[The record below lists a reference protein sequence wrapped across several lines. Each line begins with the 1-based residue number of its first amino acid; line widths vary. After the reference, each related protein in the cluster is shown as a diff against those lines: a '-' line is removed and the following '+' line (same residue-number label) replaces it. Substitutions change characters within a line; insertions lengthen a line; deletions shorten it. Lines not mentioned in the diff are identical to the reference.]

1 MGTRGRGH
9 ADSHLPLRPALR
21 EPIIPRPLATK
32 LLFEAQ
38 KRPDEEVCGLVGA
51 RGDMPYS
58 LYPIANVA
66 ADRTRRFD
74 MEPEGQI
81 AAMKTMR
88 ECGEM
93 LWAIYH
99 SHPDAPPEP
108 SARDLAELGYPE
120 ALYLIISL
128 NIKGV
133 LEMRAWRMNENGG
146 MEEVTLRVM
155 E

>member
-1 MGTRGRGH
+1 M
-9 ADSHLPLRPALR
+9 
-21 EPIIPRPLATK
+21 PRPLATK

-51 RGDMPYS
+51 RDGAPCS
-58 LYPIANVA
+58 LYPIANA
-66 ADRTRRFD
+66 AAERSHAFE
-74 MEPEGQI
+74 MEPRGQI
-81 AAMKTMR
+81 QAMRTMR
-88 ECGEM
+88 ERGET

-108 SARDLAELGYPE
+108 SARDLDELGYPE
-120 ALYLIISL
+120 ALYLIVSL

-133 LEMRAWRMNENGG
+133 LEMRAWRMTDGG
-146 MEEVTLRVM
+146 VEEVVLKVM

>member
-1 MGTRGRGH
+1 MAELT
-9 ADSHLPLRPALR
+9 
-21 EPIIPRPLATK
+21 IPRPLATK

-51 RGDMPYS
+51 RENKPCS
-58 LYPIANVA
+58 LYPVANVA
-66 ADRTRRFD
+66 SERTHSFE
-74 MEPEGQI
+74 MEPRGQI
-81 AAMKTMR
+81 DAMKTMR
-88 ECGEM
+88 ERGET

-99 SHPDAPPEP
+99 SHPDTPPEP

-133 LEMRAWRMNENGG
+133 LEMRGWRMTGDGE
-146 MEEVTLRVM
+146 MEEVTLKVT

>member
-1 MGTRGRGH
+1 M
-9 ADSHLPLRPALR
+9 
-21 EPIIPRPLATK
+21 PRPLATK

-51 RGDMPYS
+51 RAGKPGS

-66 ADRTRRFD
+66 TERSHSFEMDPR
-74 MEPEGQI
+74 GQI
-81 AAMKTMR
+81 GAIKTMR
-88 ECGEM
+88 ERGET

-108 SARDLAELGYPE
+108 SARDLDELGYPD

-133 LEMRAWRMNENGG
+133 LEMRAWRMTGGG
-146 MEEVTLRVM
+146 MEEVVLKVM

>member
-1 MGTRGRGH
+1 M
-9 ADSHLPLRPALR
+9 R
-21 EPIIPRPLATK
+21 ELLMPRPLATR

-51 RGDMPYS
+51 RGGAPCS

-66 ADRTRRFD
+66 A
-74 MEPEGQI
+74 EPARAFEMDPRAQI
-81 AAMKTMR
+81 EAMRTMR
-88 ECGEM
+88 ERGET

-108 SARDLAELGYPE
+108 SARDLDALGYPE

-133 LEMRAWRMNENGG
+133 LEMRAWRMAGG
-146 MEEVTLRVM
+146 GVEEVVLKVM

>member
-1 MGTRGRGH
+1 M
-9 ADSHLPLRPALR
+9 AELL
-21 EPIIPRPLATK
+21 IPRPLATR

-51 RGDMPYS
+51 RGEVPCS
-58 LYPIANVA
+58 LYPVVNA
-66 ADRTRRFD
+66 AAERTRRFEMD
-74 MEPEGQI
+74 PRGQI
-81 AAMKTMR
+81 EAMKTMR
-88 ECGEM
+88 ERGET

-108 SARDLAELGYPE
+108 SARDLAELGYPN

-128 NIKGV
+128 TIKGV
-133 LEMRAWRMNENGG
+133 LEMRGWRMTDNHNG
-146 MEEVTLRVM
+146 MEEVVLKVM